1 MPFPRPQTLCV
12 AGMLALACGASA
24 PALAQS
30 TAPAQPAADADSRE
44 AEPVVATVNGTKI
57 YYGDVLRA
65 RQSLPAEYQ
74 SVPMEMIFG
83 ALLNQLVDQRLV
95 ALAAREAKID
105 EDPIVQEQLRA
116 LEEQVLQQG
125 YLRKQIEPELTVEK
139 LQARYDAQY
148 KGQTGAEEVRAR
160 HILLETEEKAR
171 EVLADIRG
179 GADFAEAAKTHSTG
193 PSGPR
198 GGDLGFFQA
207 GQMVPEFSEAAFAMQ
222 AGEVSDPVQTQFG
235 WHIIKVEERRAAP
248 APAFEEVADELRTEV
263 QREVVAKVV
272 SDLREGAEIETFTPE
287 GNPVIQP
294 SGAQPPSGQQ

>member
-12 AGMLALACGASA
+12 VGMLAFACGATAS
-24 PALAQS
+24 ALAQS
-30 TAPAQPAADADSRE
+30 TAPAQPVADTDSRE
-44 AEPVVATVNGTKI
+44 SEPVVATVNGTKI

-74 SVPMEMIFG
+74 SVPLEMIFG

-105 EDPIVQEQLRA
+105 EDPIVQDQLRA

-125 YLRKQIEPELTVEK
+125 YLRRQIEPELTAEK

-148 KGQTGAEEVRAR
+148 KGQSGPEEVRAR

-207 GQMVPEFSEAAFAMQ
+207 GQMVPAFSDAAFAMQ
-222 AGEVSDPVQTQFG
+222 AGEVSEPVQTQFG

-248 APAFEEVADELRTEV
+248 APAFEDVADELRTEV

-272 SDLREGAEIETFTPE
+272 SDLREGATIETFTPE